1 MPKAFAY
8 LGLVMGA
15 IFIGFGILI
24 SVSPPDV
31 PVIAQNPY
39 IVSFII
45 IMYGLFRIY
54 RSLMALKQHRDRLR

>member
-1 MPKAFAY
+1 MSKAFAY
-8 LGLVMGA
+8 FGLVMGV

-39 IVSFII
+39 IVSFIV

-54 RSLMALKQHRDRLR
+54 RSLMLLKQLRDKLR